1 MRRKQTFIF
10 FKHAKEMKSLY
21 AYIKRNHIT
30 QRMYTREVSP
40 QTFAWYT
47 FIWRTKSLHHK
58 FIFLKTQ
65 ATCLMKSRGI
75 IRLCQHSPHPS
86 PISGISSGCK
96 PFFSLIS
103 LLRSTL
109 KGLDSE
115 HARNTHIHTR
125 LTGIY
130 LYFLLLPTTEDLLIV
145 AAEEYKSICCLNEID
160 LTIQNMTR
168 KVYIFHCIY
177 IIV

>member
-1 MRRKQTFIF
+1 
-10 FKHAKEMKSLY
+10 MKSLC
-21 AYIKRNHIT
+21 AYIKQNHIT
-30 QRMYTREVSP
+30 QRMYTRKVFP

-96 PFFSLIS
+96 PFFPHIS
-103 LLRSTL
+103 PALDL
-109 KGLDSE
+109 KGIRQRARTQ
-115 HARNTHIHTR
+115 HAQTH
-125 LTGIY
+125 
-130 LYFLLLPTTEDLLIV
+130 PPDM
-145 AAEEYKSICCLNEID
+145 N
-160 LTIQNMTR
+160 
-168 KVYIFHCIY
+168 IFVLFAPSDNRSLVNWCRWRTQ
-177 IIV
+177 V